1 MVLGAQA
8 ARSQTEPAASPERAL
23 LLKYCVTCH
32 SDTGAERGLVPISL
46 QRLDPANVTA
56 HTEAWEKVVRKLRTA
71 TMPPA
76 GSPRPDPATYAAF
89 ASTVEAAL
97 DRAAAATPN
106 PGRVPAVHR
115 LNRFE
120 YTNAMRDLLALEIDG
135 DAMLPDD
142 ESSYGFDNNA
152 SVLSLTPALLERYLL
167 AARKIGRLALGDPT
181 MQPAA
186 ATYKMALHKV
196 QDYRESE
203 DLSFGTRGGS
213 AIRHVFPLDGEYVLK
228 IGLRR
233 DWSSPQIRG
242 LDKREQ
248 IDVRLDGARVKLFE
262 IGGEC
267 VGSNDP
273 KCQIDKIQVSNPMSP
288 YDRSADE
295 ALRVRFP
302 ATAGTRLVGVAFLN
316 RNSVQEGVGPE
327 YSPPRSGT
335 FVSSVE
341 GGMAMDTITIE
352 GPFNAVRP
360 KDSLSRRQI
369 LVCRPT
375 GAQDEEGCAKKILGT
390 LVRRAYRRPVTDRDV
405 DPLLGLYRSGRRDGD
420 FETGI
425 QLALEGLLV
434 SPHFLLRV
442 ERDPASVTGGA
453 PYRIS
458 DLELASRLSFFLW
471 SSIPDDKLLE
481 AATRGELKDPKLLDQ
496 QVRRMLADSRAT
508 ALVRNFT
515 GQWLQ
520 LRNMRVMEPDPR
532 VFPDF
537 DESLRDAFMAE
548 TELFLESQMRDDRPL
563 MELLTAKY
571 TFVNERLAKFYGF
584 PNVYGSHF
592 RRVTSSDPHRQG
604 LLSQGSILTLTSYST
619 RTSPV
624 VRGKFL
630 LDNIIG
636 APPPPPPPNVPPLP
650 DAGKGAQVAASMRDR
665 MEAHRKNPVCAGCH
679 ARMDP
684 LGFAF
689 ENFDGIGKW
698 RTREG
703 NTPINASGTFP
714 NGAKFD
720 GPAEF
725 VSALVSQREEFV
737 RTFAD
742 KLLTYAL
749 GRGAAYYDQPAIRK
763 IVREAAPSE
772 YRWSSVILGI
782 VKSAPFQMRT
792 MGTAAPTAAARP

>member
-1 MVLGAQA
+1 
-8 ARSQTEPAASPERAL
+8 
-23 LLKYCVTCH
+23 
-32 SDTGAERGLVPISL
+32 
-46 QRLDPANVTA
+46 
-56 HTEAWEKVVRKLRTA
+56 
-71 TMPPA
+71 
-76 GSPRPDPATYAAF
+76 
-89 ASTVEAAL
+89 
-97 DRAAAATPN
+97 
-106 PGRVPAVHR
+106 
-115 LNRFE
+115 
-120 YTNAMRDLLALEIDG
+120 
-135 DAMLPDD
+135 
-142 ESSYGFDNNA
+142 
-152 SVLSLTPALLERYLL
+152 
-167 AARKIGRLALGDPT
+167 
-181 MQPAA
+181 
-186 ATYKMALHKV
+186 
-196 QDYRESE
+196 
-203 DLSFGTRGGS
+203 
-213 AIRHVFPLDGEYVLK
+213 
-228 IGLRR
+228 
-233 DWSSPQIRG
+233 
-242 LDKREQ
+242 
-248 IDVRLDGARVKLFE
+248 
-262 IGGEC
+262 
-267 VGSNDP
+267 
-273 KCQIDKIQVSNPMSP
+273 
-288 YDRSADE
+288 
-295 ALRVRFP
+295 
-302 ATAGTRLVGVAFLN
+302 
-316 RNSVQEGVGPE
+316 
-327 YSPPRSGT
+327 
-335 FVSSVE
+335 
-341 GGMAMDTITIE
+341 MAMDTVTIE

-360 KDSLSRRQI
+360 KDSPSRRQI
-369 LVCRPT
+369 FLCRPT
-375 GAQDEEGCAKKILGT
+375 GAQDEESCARKILGT
-390 LVRRAYRRPVTDRDV
+390 LVRRAYRRPVTDRDI
-405 DPLLGLYRSGRRDGD
+405 DPLLGLYRNGRREGD

-442 ERDPASVTGGA
+442 ERDPANVPAGT
-453 PYRIS
+453 PYRLS

-471 SSIPDDKLLE
+471 SSLPDEKLLD
-481 AATRGELKDPKLLDQ
+481 AAARGELKDPKLLEA

-537 DESLRDAFMAE
+537 DESLREAFIAE
-548 TELFLESQMRDDRPL
+548 TEMFLESQMREDRPL

-630 LDNIIG
+630 LDNIVG

-698 RTREG
+698 RTREA

-725 VSALVSQREEFV
+725 VNVLVSQREEFV

-772 YRWSSVILGI
+772 YRWSAVILGI
-782 VKSAPFQMRT
+782 VKSAPFQMRM
-792 MGTAAPTAAARP
+792 MGTAPAPVAARP